1 MKRNQRLTRKE
12 LEDLGVLELLND
24 GKRWG
29 ILRLWWKCGA
39 RGPSR
44 TEDKKIKKEIWEKKS
59 KSPHVYASD
68 KYYPI
73 IVFSKG
79 PKEGGL
85 CVAMSRLVYAWV
97 YGEVP
102 EGYVVDHIN
111 NDPFDNRPENLQ
123 LLTDKE
129 NNIKR
134 FSDNGKKCFN
144 QYHNNVKK

>member
-1 MKRNQRLTRKE
+1 MERNQRLTRKE

-24 GKRWG
+24 GKRCG

-44 TEDKKIKKEIWEKKS
+44 TEDKKIKKEIWEKYVPS
-59 KSPHVYASD
+59 KHVYSAT
-68 KYYPI
+68 KTYPVI
-73 IVFSKG
+73 AFSKG
-79 PKEGGL
+79 PKEGGM
-85 CVAMSRLVYAWV
+85 CIVVSRLVYAWV

-144 QYHNNVKK
+144 QYHNTKKE